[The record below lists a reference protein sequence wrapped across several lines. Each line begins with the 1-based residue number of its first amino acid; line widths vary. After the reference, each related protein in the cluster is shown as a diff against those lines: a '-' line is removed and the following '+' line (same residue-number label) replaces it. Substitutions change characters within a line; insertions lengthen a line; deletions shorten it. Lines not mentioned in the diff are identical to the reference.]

1 MQTYCS
7 PSSLLSVPTHQDF
20 KLVVLELKDLQKIAL
35 LNLFII
41 SGRVYQWPDYIFL
54 FSLWQNT
61 MQQTHNNIFNLMHLP
76 HEEDMPEILLIIN
89 GICDILLHPHL
100 SAGNLICTTYQQLSI
115 NTKPCHQIWWLLY
128 WEPDWPVPEYF
139 KAASGL
145 DRVFTTELTK
155 LSVLR
160 DSLLMYPGQL
170 IGLNC

>member
-100 SAGNLICTTYQQLSI
+100 SAGNLIC
-115 NTKPCHQIWWLLY
+115 
-128 WEPDWPVPEYF
+128 
-139 KAASGL
+139 
-145 DRVFTTELTK
+145 R
-155 LSVLR
+155 
-160 DSLLMYPGQL
+160 
-170 IGLNC
+170 